1 MLSVHAH
8 TAIWIVAC
16 RCTTSKEMV
25 FIIIPLFCVRLPGH
39 IDVLDQQEKLVGINC
54 VVQQSMDVKPLGSDT
69 VNVAATEFKE

>member
-1 MLSVHAH
+1 
-8 TAIWIVAC
+8 
-16 RCTTSKEMV
+16 MV

-69 VNVAATEFKE
+69 VNVAATEFRE